1 MAGDLQDG
9 WALERAPDR
18 WKGED
23 TMQFEGMN
31 YSAVLI
37 AALAG
42 FATGFVW
49 YAIFGNIWM
58 RALGK
63 TKEQLKPRPQPF
75 IVSII
80 ALPVMAYVLAG
91 LIGHMGEL
99 TLVRGMISAAFV
111 WVGFVVTTTAV
122 AYAFQGARWSLIAI
136 DTGHW
141 LLVLLVMGAIIGWM
155 GV

>member
-1 MAGDLQDG
+1 
-9 WALERAPDR
+9 
-18 WKGED
+18 
-23 TMQFEGMN
+23 MQFAGMN
-31 YSAVLI
+31 YTAVLI

-42 FATGFVW
+42 FAMGFVW
-49 YAIFGNIWM
+49 YSTFGNIWM

-63 TKEQLKPRPQPF
+63 TREELKPRPQPF
-75 IVSII
+75 IVSVI
-80 ALPVMAYVLAG
+80 ALLVMAYVLAG

-99 TLVRGMISAAFV
+99 TLVRGMISAGFV

-136 DTGHW
+136 DAGHW
-141 LLVLLVMGAIIGWM
+141 LLVLLVMGAIIGWI